1 MSWDAETR
9 ARLEAAP
16 RRIMRTGG
24 PFRIMVFVYE
34 ADFDAALAELD
45 RRAVEIERLW
55 DKVADLEATIAEG
68 LRVGEP

>member
-1 MSWDAETR
+1 MTWDAETR
-9 ARLEAAP
+9 KRLGAAP
-16 RRIMRTGG
+16 RRMMSLGG
-24 PFRIMVFVYE
+24 PFKIMVFVHE

-55 DKVADLEATIAEG
+55 DKIGDLEATIAEG